1 MRNPFHKQTRWERLI
16 VPALALARRRGGRV
30 AVRGAALAGA
40 AAAAVAASA
49 AASGA
54 RGEPS

>member
-1 MRNPFHKQTRWERLI
+1 MKNPFHKQTRWERFVGPAI
-16 VPALALARRRGGRV
+16 VFARRRGGRV

-49 AASGA
+49 AATAA
-54 RGEPS
+54 REEPS

>member
-1 MRNPFHKQTRWERLI
+1 MRNPFHKQSRWERLVI
-16 VPALALARRRGGRV
+16 PALALARSRGSRT
-30 AVRGAALAGA
+30 AVRTAAIAGA

-49 AASGA
+49 AATAA